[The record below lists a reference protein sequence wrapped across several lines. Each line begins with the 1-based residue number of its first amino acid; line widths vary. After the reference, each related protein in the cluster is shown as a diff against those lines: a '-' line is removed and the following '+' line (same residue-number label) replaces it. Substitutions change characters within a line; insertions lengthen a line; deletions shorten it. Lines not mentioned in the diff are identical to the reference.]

1 MLYLNRKRAMPRWN
15 IIYQKKQE
23 KENGKTEKVA
33 RDPAKLQDQENG

>member
-1 MLYLNRKRAMPRWN
+1 MPRWN